1 MKTQGPVIGVSS
13 EAQRPSAVGRKAVA
27 LLGSATSPTPSK
39 KLLASPE
46 LPHGQQSE
54 WELTRQVAHH
64 GDAQFLEVISVSNAG
79 EHEQLWRVDGAP
91 TQDHLLAGISLEE
104 AGDHQSHFSRSQ
116 LTFTAITVRMWPWD
130 MAPCGE
136 SAPRSESKES
146 GRGLI
151 VSYVKATC
159 TSSHR
164 VGVSLIAVTVAGTLR
179 TGTVAL

>member
-1 MKTQGPVIGVSS
+1 M
-13 EAQRPSAVGRKAVA
+13 
-27 LLGSATSPTPSK
+27 
-39 KLLASPE
+39 
-46 LPHGQQSE
+46 
-54 WELTRQVAHH
+54 AHH
-64 GDAQFLEVISVSNAG
+64 GDAQFLEVISISNAG

-116 LTFTAITVRMWPWD
+116 LTFTAITVRMWPWN

-179 TGTVAL
+179 TGTAATSPGREGRARHHVYIV